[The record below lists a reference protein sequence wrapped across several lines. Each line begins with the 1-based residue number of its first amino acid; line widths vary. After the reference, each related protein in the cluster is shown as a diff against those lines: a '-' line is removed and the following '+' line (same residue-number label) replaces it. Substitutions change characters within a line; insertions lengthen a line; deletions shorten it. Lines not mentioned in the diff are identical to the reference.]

1 MNTRFK
7 SALNHVKA
15 NEDLINKTEEYL
27 RDTLAKEQISK
38 MTEFN
43 KWRMIGMKKFAIA
56 ACVALLLLGGG
67 FKAYATPLSYV
78 SLDINPSVELGVNAL
93 GLVVT
98 AEGYNED
105 GKAVLSGVKATGINV
120 KKAVHTIVDS
130 AAHKGF
136 IENDGSTVV
145 SLTAETDND
154 RTAAKLKT
162 EAEAGADEAL
172 TENGKS
178 AEVNS
183 DNVALARRD
192 EARKLG
198 ITPGKL
204 NLIQKLQAELQAS
217 DPTATVDVETYSDKT
232 VKAIMLEIKEARQAI
247 TDKGAAIGNKDNGA
261 ASNKDNS
268 AINNKDDLTA
278 NNTNKGTAN
287 SKANTVRNNA
297 GGNNSIND
305 SNHTD
310 IKQ

>member
-15 NEDLINKTEEYL
+15 DEDLINKTEAYL
-27 RDTLAKEQISK
+27 RDTFAKEHNSRMAELK
-38 MTEFN
+38 

-56 ACVALLLLGGG
+56 ACVAILLLGGG

-105 GKAVLSGVKATGINV
+105 GKAILSGIKATGTNV
-120 KKAVHTIVDS
+120 KKAVHAVVDS

-136 IENDGSTVV
+136 IDNDGSTVV

-154 RTAAKLKT
+154 RTAAKLKA

-178 AEVNS
+178 ADVNI

-247 TDKGAAIGNKDNGA
+247 TDKGAAVGNKDNA
-261 ASNKDNS
+261 AV
-268 AINNKDDLTA
+268 NNKDDGA
-278 NNTNKGTAN
+278 VNNKDNGSVNNTNKGSVN
-287 SKANTVRNNA
+287 SKANTVNNGT
-297 GGNNSIND
+297 GGNKS
-305 SNHTD
+305 TD
-310 IKQ
+310 DGNNN